1 MFLSFSIVSFLL
13 SYPIHASIE
22 IFALIHSHFVLC
34 IAMYPGTTLQEL
46 RYCFYLAEQ
55 ERKGGLSPHASP
67 LALPSG
73 MLCYIWVYHV
83 CL

>member
-1 MFLSFSIVSFLL
+1 M
-13 SYPIHASIE
+13 
-22 IFALIHSHFVLC
+22 
-34 IAMYPGTTLQEL
+34 QEL

-73 MLCYIWVYHV
+73 MLHMGIPLVSLLDKPLDKGVSYLIKLTPITPFLISLTPSRQILLV
-83 CL
+83 

>member
-1 MFLSFSIVSFLL
+1 MCQSIN
-13 SYPIHASIE
+13 
-22 IFALIHSHFVLC
+22 HSLT
-34 IAMYPGTTLQEL
+34 GSTLQEL

-73 MLCYIWVYHV
+73 MLHMGTPPEATQFKEAFYLPHEINPPY
-83 CL
+83 